1 MASEAPVIIEVAI
14 NGETFRDRNP
24 HSPREPQEIA
34 AVSIECIEAGATVI
48 HNHID
53 KITIAGKDAAD
64 RYKAGWADIRRRFPQ
79 AVIYPTSVFHPDL
92 MTRLEHIEH
101 LADAADMAA
110 LDPGT
115 TSFAFAMDEDGLPT
129 SGYDYVNSLQDIRV
143 AFDQLN
149 RLGLGASMALYDAS
163 YVRAVLAWHKAG
175 KLPPGSFTK
184 FYFGGEWSFQS
195 GERAISFGFPPTAT
209 ALDAY
214 LEMIEGTG
222 LPWATAVLGG
232 CAIETGMARYTLER
246 GGHLRVGLEDYVGED
261 RPTNLELV
269 KAAVALCNEVGRP
282 VATMEQTREILG
294 LRSLVP
300 AE

>member
-1 MASEAPVIIEVAI
+1 MANDAPVIIEVAI
-14 NGETFRDRNP
+14 NGETFKDRNP
-24 HSPREPQEIA
+24 HSPREPDEIA
-34 AVSIECIEAGATVI
+34 AVANQCLEAGATVI

-53 KITIAGKDAAD
+53 KITIAGKEAAD
-64 RYKAGWADIRRRFPQ
+64 RYKQGWAGIRSRFPN
-79 AVIYPTSVFHPDL
+79 AVIYPTSVFHQDL

-101 LADAADMAA
+101 VADVADMAA

-115 TSFAFAMDEDGLPT
+115 TSFAFGEEDGLP
-129 SGYDYVNSLQDIRV
+129 SGSYDYVNSYADVRV

-163 YVRAVLAWHKAG
+163 YVRAVLAWHRAG

-184 FYFGGEWSFQS
+184 FYFGGDWAFQS
-195 GERAISFGFPPTAT
+195 GQRGTSFGLPPTAK

-232 CAIETGMARYTLER
+232 CAVESGMARLTLER
-246 GGHLRVGLEDYVGED
+246 GGHLRIGLEDYCGLD
-261 RPTNLELV
+261 QPTNLELV
-269 KAAVALCNEVGRP
+269 EAAVALCREVGRP
-282 VATMEQTREILG
+282 VATMEETRAILG
-294 LRSLVP
+294 LKSLVP